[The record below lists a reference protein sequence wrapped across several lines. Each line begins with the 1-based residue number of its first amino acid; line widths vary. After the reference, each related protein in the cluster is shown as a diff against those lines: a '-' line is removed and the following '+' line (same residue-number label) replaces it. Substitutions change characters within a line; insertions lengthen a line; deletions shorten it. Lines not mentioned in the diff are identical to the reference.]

1 MSCSNKI
8 TPILSKDNLTSNC
21 SSSFQSY
28 NDLINYCSIRKQ
40 LIRNIP
46 QYMNYPNQKFNS
58 NRIFVSDI
66 EEFQKLK
73 QEIISMKESI
83 ALLKE
88 KKEQKLEQ
96 IEQLRCLMRKVGNKQ
111 NNNNH
116 NYNYTLSNKYHTN
129 RETKFNNN
137 NDQRFRCNNKQQQQ
151 CDTCIKSTT
160 EEAEGGLSGI
170 HTTSGMSSGKDDD
183 SAPKGDDYA
192 DNEGEGVQ
200 GDFINNNSSNSN
212 SSNNQET
219 WHCCFILE
227 DNNKGKLLLEKE
239 N

>member
-8 TPILSKDNLTSNC
+8 TPILSKDNLISNC
-21 SSSFQSY
+21 SSSTQSY
-28 NDLINYCSIRKQ
+28 NDLINYGSIRKQ
-40 LIRNIP
+40 LIRKIP
-46 QYMNYPNQKFNS
+46 QYMNYPNQKLNS
-58 NRIFVSDI
+58 NRLFVSDI

-83 ALLKE
+83 SLLKE
-88 KKEQKLEQ
+88 KKQKKLEQ
-96 IEQLRCLMRKVGNKQ
+96 IDQLRSIMRKVGNRQ
-111 NNNNH
+111 NNNNN
-116 NYNYTLSNKYHTN
+116 NYPINNHYSN

-137 NDQRFRCNNKQQQQ
+137 NDQRFRCNKKQQC
-151 CDTCIKSTT
+151 CDTCIKCTS
-160 EEAEGGLSGI
+160 EDVEGGLSGI

-192 DNEGEGVQ
+192 DNDGEGIQ
-200 GDFINNNSSNSN
+200 GDFISNNSSHSN
-212 SSNNQET
+212 SSSNNHET
-219 WHCCFILE
+219 WRCCFVLE